1 MTIWWWSDYLI
12 KTKPNCRQP
21 HQGLEALRAW
31 RQRNEELC
39 CAQTTEEAD
48 WKKSRAN
55 GSHGSGTLQKGSRPI
70 CPLLELWWGFLPDF
84 AWCFVKDCPFTI
96 FHLFFAHCSFT
107 HMEGLPLGL
116 ATVSLWAEATPAAGR
131 ESPAGE
137 MARWR
142 SWLCVVWFRIDM
154 DLTWFNNT

>member
-84 AWCFVKDCPFTI
+84 CMVLCQ
-96 FHLFFAHCSFT
+96 
-107 HMEGLPLGL
+107 GLPLYHLSPVLCTLFFHAHGRASIGIGHCL
-116 ATVSLWAEATPAAGR
+116 AVSGSNACCWQRIACR
-131 ESPAGE
+131 RDGE
-137 MARWR
+137 MKKLIVCCLISDWHG
-142 SWLCVVWFRIDM
+142 
-154 DLTWFNNT
+154 FNMI

>member
-1 MTIWWWSDYLI
+1 MMIWLSDQN
-12 KTKPNCRQP
+12 KPNCRQP

-48 WKKSRAN
+48 WKKIGQTDQTVLALCKKVLVPSAHFWN
-55 GSHGSGTLQKGSRPI
+55 SDGDFYLT
-70 CPLLELWWGFLPDF
+70 F